1 MSSTPFINSD
11 VDLLWSKDGFDI
23 DFKLSDFSNY
33 FQIYVEANH
42 VDDATNV
49 KPSNGANVANAKAF
63 DATIILFSQFYHLTI
78 CLDIKDFDVYDFD
91 PSNDHVSSDN
101 IVCHQFP
108 CDPKDNVYAFVYD
121 FIPYSNFQLSNYPV
135 AFKVCQ
141 RSHFLEVDDRELE
154 M

>member
-1 MSSTPFINSD
+1 MLSTPFITSD

-63 DATIILFSQFYHLTI
+63 DATIILFSQFYNPTI

-91 PSNDHVSSDN
+91 PSNDHVSADN
-101 IVCHQFP
+101 IVCHQSP

-135 AFKVCQ
+135 APKVCQ